1 MPSAATEA
9 RVLDALLA
17 ALQTIG
23 NVPANWLTLAAVAEG
38 IPGDPL
44 PQPLKPRVYLQYLRT
59 ESQGGEAGAGVHLWR
74 VFCAVWVTAADVRTM
89 LAAKADVV
97 RAIFNSEGT
106 ITTALSQ
113 PAYPGEFAYQNE
125 MSQAGYA
132 VGVLTVFVDMDI
144 PHAAP

>member
-1 MPSAATEA
+1 MPAAATEA
-9 RVLDALLA
+9 RVLDVLLA

-23 NVPANWLTLAAVAEG
+23 VVPANWLTLAAVAEG

-44 PQPLKPRVYLQYLRT
+44 PQPDKPRVYLQYLRT
-59 ESQGGEAGAGVHLWR
+59 EPQGSEAGVGVHMWR
-74 VFCAVWVTAADVRTM
+74 IYCAVWVTATDVRTM

-97 RAIFNSEGT
+97 RAIFNAEGT
-106 ITTALSQ
+106 ITTALTQ

-125 MSQAGYA
+125 LSQSGYA
-132 VGVLTVFVDMDI
+132 VGVLTVFVDMEI